1 VQVRLLGSM
10 EVTIQGRPVR
20 LGGKRQRAVL
30 ALLLLHAN
38 RRVSRDRLIEDVW
51 DGRPP
56 PQAIQTLQS
65 YVSRLRRLLGQE
77 VQISARQ
84 GGYLITLPTEALDV
98 ERFRDLTGRGHGA
111 LRSAQYDEASRV
123 LGEALSL
130 WRGEPLAD
138 LDDIAIVRCATREWN
153 ELHLTALSDRIE
165 ADIEQG
171 SAKTVIG
178 ELEAL
183 VGHHPYHEQFLAL
196 HMRAL
201 YLAGR
206 QIEALAAYRHA
217 RETLIGRYGIEPS
230 EQLRTLERAILA
242 QDPALLP
249 AAPNNDHEDPGAI
262 IAASDRTPPSSPPRR
277 PPQSLGS
284 ATHTWHNHSACRDH
298 ARGVRSLFPHT
309 THTEEGSLA
318 GDRPGSSRGRP
329 PRGHRSRP
337 TTPCADRTL
346 APRNKKHCRTR
357 LLRSRAV
364 MRLEE
369 S

>member
-1 VQVRLLGSM
+1 MQVRLLGSM

-38 RRVSRDRLIEDVW
+38 RRVSRDRLIEEVW

-56 PQAIQTLQS
+56 PEAIQTLQS
-65 YVSRLRRLLGQE
+65 YVSRLRRLLGQD

-84 GGYLITLPTEALDV
+84 GGYVIILPPAALDV

-123 LGEALSL
+123 LREALCL

-138 LDDIAIVRCATREWN
+138 LDDIAIVRGATREWN

-165 ADIEQG
+165 VDIEQG

-183 VGHHPYHEQFLAL
+183 VRRHPYHEQFLAL

-206 QIEALAAYRHA
+206 QIEALAAYRRT

-249 AAPNNDHEDPGAI
+249 VAPNTDHEDPGALI
-262 IAASDRTPPSSPPRR
+262 EASGRTPPPSPPRR
-277 PPQSLGS
+277 PPHSLGS
-284 ATHTWHNHSACRDH
+284 ARHTTRHNHSACHDH
-298 ARGVRSLFPHT
+298 ARGVRSLFPHPD
-309 THTEEGSLA
+309 HTGEPPLT
-318 GDRPGSSRGRP
+318 DYRRRSSRRRP
-329 PRGHRSRP
+329 PRGHRPRP
-337 TTPCADRTL
+337 TSPCADRTL
-346 APRNKKHCRTR
+346 ASRNKADCRSR
-357 LLRSRAV
+357 LLQSRACAT
-364 MRLEE
+364 
-369 S
+369 